1 MRDFLCYNY
10 VHMVPGQSV
19 LDLIVQIFINPIV
32 VLIFSLGLMMF
43 MWGLVEFMWKSDSST
58 AWETGVKHM
67 TYGVLGMFM
76 MVAVWGIIGLI
87 ANTLGLTRGANGLWE

>member
-1 MRDFLCYNY
+1 
-10 VHMVPGQSV
+10 MVPGQSV

-32 VLIFSLGLMMF
+32 ILIFSLGFMMF
-43 MWGLVEFMWKSDSST
+43 MWGLIEFMWKSDSST

-67 TYGVLGMFM
+67 MWGVVGMFM